1 MVNMLYNIIVLKL
14 SIFFCMIYT
23 YMTIAMTYNRFVSF
37 LIVIYDVIL
46 TSNPK
51 FKIRKLNKNKNK
63 RIKCF
68 RLI

>member
-1 MVNMLYNIIVLKL
+1 
-14 SIFFCMIYT
+14 
-23 YMTIAMTYNRFVSF
+23 MTITMTYNRFVSF

-63 RIKCF
+63 RIKYF

>member
-63 RIKCF
+63 RIKYF